1 MARPTIFFDAGRLIE
16 HFNRI
21 TPTGI
26 DRVELAYAKEFRRL
40 FGNRVVY
47 GYSLWGRVIPI
58 ADGWV
63 DEFLEAT
70 ELAWRGARVGED
82 LRLHGALKAKLG
94 IDFPPPRWRRCGPAG
109 GLAIGGVSASGAR
122 RHPHGAAPAVAA
134 RPRAGDTFIGVS
146 HMALQKDGP
155 VRTMVARTG
164 IRRSSCCTTSSRSAI
179 RNTRCRRPRPS
190 ITTGADD
197 ADARPAPDRQLRGH
211 ALRRGPLR
219 RRNGASGCRI
229 RSSPILG
236 SSRSGTSRSRR
247 SRRLIP
253 FSCASAPSSRARP
266 PAASQRLAPAR
277 RASRRQG
284 APAGGGGRRGW
295 ENEQVVDMLERSRDI
310 RDHIVECA
318 DLPDAALKSLM
329 AGARALLF
337 PSFVE
342 GFGLPLAEAMAARLP
357 VVASNIGVF
366 RELAGIGPDYLD
378 PLDGLGWLQAV
389 EDYTDRSRAG
399 APTRSS
405 GCAIGGRRPGKA
417 ISNASWR
424 SWRRGGSSEIVA
436 ARPSPDQ
443 PASGRAWRRRSAC
456 RRPRSRGRRGRTG
469 RCRARAPDAT
479 APPAGSAA
487 RRWRGRAG
495 P

>member
-26 DRVELAYAKEFRRL
+26 DRVELAYAKEFRRR
-40 FGNRVVY
+40 FGARVVY

-70 ELAWRGARVGED
+70 ELAWRA
-82 LRLHGALKAKLG
+82 HGSEKTSASMEALKSKLG
-94 IDFPPPRWRRCGPAG
+94 IEFPSTTVEKVWARPAASRSAVFPRLVLG
-109 GLAIGGVSASGAR
+109 GIRTALPKLSR
-122 RHPHGAAPAVAA
+122 L
-134 RPRAGDTFIGVS
+134 RPRAGDSFIGVS

-164 IRRSSCCTTSSRSAI
+164 IRPVFLLHDIIPISHPEYAVPTAEAKHHDRVQTMLMHAQLLIANSEDTRRVAANYAAERGLRMPDAI
-179 RNTRCRRPRPS
+179 VSHLGLEPVWHQPITPVTAAHPYFLCVGTIEPRKNH
-190 ITTGADD
+190 
-197 ADARPAPDRQLRGH
+197 L
-211 ALRRGPLR
+211 LLL
-219 RRNGASGCRI
+219 NVW
-229 RSSPILG
+229 
-236 SSRSGTSRSRR
+236 
-247 SRRLIP
+247 RRLVERHGD
-253 FSCASAPSSRARP
+253 AAP
-266 PAASQRLAPAR
+266 RLVVV
-277 RASRRQG
+277 
-284 APAGGGGRRGW
+284 GRRGW

-357 VVASNIGVF
+357 VVASNIDVF

-389 EDYTDRSRAG
+389 EDYTPLDSRRRHNQVERLRHWR
-399 APTRSS
+399 APTWEGHFS
-405 GCAIGGRRPGKA
+405 KVMDELEM
-417 ISNASWR
+417 
-424 SWRRGGSSEIVA
+424 RGLV
-436 ARPSPDQ
+436 
-443 PASGRAWRRRSAC
+443 
-456 RRPRSRGRRGRTG
+456 
-469 RCRARAPDAT
+469 
-479 APPAGSAA
+479 
-487 RRWRGRAG
+487 
-495 P
+495 